1 MINEFHGD
9 SNRCFVIWQ
18 AEVPPSTLENAILLL
33 DPDGKAHVRYAL
45 PELGW
50 YLVRP
55 DQYIAARGLQS
66 ELPLLRNYLQKIS

>member
-1 MINEFHGD
+1 
-9 SNRCFVIWQ
+9 
-18 AEVPPSTLENAILLL
+18 LLL
-33 DPDGKAHVRYAL
+33 DPDGEAHVRYAL

-66 ELPLLRNYLQKIS
+66 ELPLLRNYLQKILKEGIKAVKQVVAC